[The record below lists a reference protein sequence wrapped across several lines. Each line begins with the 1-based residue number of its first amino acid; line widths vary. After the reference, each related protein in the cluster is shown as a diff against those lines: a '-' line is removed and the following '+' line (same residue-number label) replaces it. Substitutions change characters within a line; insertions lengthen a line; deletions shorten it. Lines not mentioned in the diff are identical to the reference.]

1 MLTKEHLNQLE
12 QNIGYAF
19 QNRKLLE
26 RALMHSSYIANDR
39 NHPKDNERMEFLGD
53 AVLELCVSE
62 ELFLR
67 FPTMQEGRM
76 SRNRAS
82 IVCES
87 ALFEA
92 AKQIDLGSFLLLGRG
107 EERAGGRNKPSILSD
122 AFEAVICAVYLD
134 GGLEPA
140 RRFIHRY
147 VLPLLDV
154 RGTER
159 MEKDYKTHLQELLHV
174 RCRGKQVHYRLLKEE
189 GPDHQKVFTIQVL
202 LDDEV
207 IGVGTGGSKQSAGQA
222 AAKAALAKYEDTV

>member
-12 QNIGYAF
+12 QNIGYVF
-19 QNRKLLE
+19 QNPKLLE

-67 FPTMQEGRM
+67 FPTMQEGKM

-107 EERAGGRNKPSILSD
+107 EERAGGRQKPSILSD

-140 RRFIHRY
+140 RRFIHTF

-154 RGTER
+154 RGTEC
-159 MEKDYKTHLQELLHV
+159 MEKDYKTHLQELLHI
-174 RCRGKQVHYRLLKEE
+174 RCRGKQVHYQLLKEE

-207 IGVGTGGSKQSAGQA
+207 IGIGVGGSKQSAGQA
-222 AAKAALAKYEDTV
+222 AAKDALAKYEDTV